1 MGGRVSDIAID
12 PKNPLTFYAGLATS
26 GVWKSANNG
35 VSFAPIFD
43 DQPAQSIGAVAV
55 APSDPNLVWVG
66 TGEGNDR
73 NSSGWGNGIYK
84 SSDGGDQWQRVGLTN
99 SRAIRHIVIH
109 PTNADVVY
117 VAAAGSLWAEGGE
130 RGLYKTTDG
139 GTNWQ
144 LILPA

>member
-1 MGGRVSDIAID
+1 MNSQFSFILLATVVGFTAFGATAPTTERAVTQARLKGLEARAIGPAVMGGRVSDIAID

-55 APSDPNLVWVG
+55 APSDPDLVWVG

-84 SSDGGDQWQRVGLTN
+84 SSDGATN
-99 SRAIRHIVIH
+99 G
-109 PTNADVVY
+109 NAS
-117 VAAAGSLWAEGGE
+117 A
-130 RGLYKTTDG
+130 
-139 GTNWQ
+139 
-144 LILPA
+144 